1 MSLVELPLTLP
12 PMFAE
17 ACGYQGEARHI
28 ALCWIPE
35 LGELWWSDNGQATL
49 GDSRAFLMLC
59 GHPATSDALKDY
71 QREAASE
78 GDERPWL
85 LVDRDRRRLSMG
97 PHERIWR
104 MVEAQPNGRRLGR
117 RPRLDRYRQRQLEHI
132 VSSWLDWM
140 GRRNGRA

>member
-1 MSLVELPLTLP
+1 
-12 PMFAE
+12 MFAE

-49 GDSRAFLMLC
+49 GDVRAFLMLC
-59 GHPATSDALKDY
+59 GHPATCDSLREY
-71 QREAASE
+71 QREAARD
-78 GDERPWL
+78 GTRPWL

-97 PHERIWR
+97 PHDEVWR
-104 MVEAQPNGRRLGR
+104 MVEGQPS
-117 RPRLDRYRQRQLEHI
+117 RPRVRRRKLDPSRQRQLEHI

-140 GRRNGRA
+140 GRRTGRG